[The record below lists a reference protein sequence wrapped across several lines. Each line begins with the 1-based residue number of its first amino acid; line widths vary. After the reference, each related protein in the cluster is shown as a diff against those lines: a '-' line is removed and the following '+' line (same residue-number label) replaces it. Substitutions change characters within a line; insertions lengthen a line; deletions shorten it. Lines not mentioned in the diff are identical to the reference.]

1 MTNRVQHLQ
10 PAREY
15 YQTAIDL
22 YSRQQLAIAGEILW
36 GAVVHA
42 VSAADYQHDQ
52 QPSSGRNAHPA
63 PYNERYFQDAVRCI
77 CDPSITAWTGTS
89 AHDIAYPYTS
99 KWITIGVITIAPPQS
114 DYPFLLENAQKIL
127 HNNFYQLNETPED
140 LRETFNAVKPVVKH
154 LINFASAQY
163 TPA

>member
-15 YQTAIDL
+15 YHTAMEL

-42 VSAADYQHDQ
+42 VSAADYEHDQ

-63 PYNERYFQDAVRCI
+63 PYNERNFQDAVHRI
-77 CDPSITAWTGTS
+77 YDPSIRAWTGTNE
-89 AHDIAYPYTS
+89 HDIAHPYTS
-99 KWITIGVITIAPPQS
+99 KMQLIGIVRISPPQS